1 MAKTVISE
9 KIKQF
14 IFEQIDSVE
23 QLEVLLLL
31 RSHKSSS
38 WNIDQIAQE
47 LRSSPNSVSNRI
59 KSLSNIGLV
68 ELESGSQAH
77 FVYKETNPE
86 FEAILQE
93 LGELYKSRKQ
103 TILELIFSPL
113 KRGRHFANAFLVN
126 PSKKEEEDN
135 NG

>member
-31 RSHKSSS
+31 RSHKTSS

-68 ELESGSQAH
+68 ELQADSKVH